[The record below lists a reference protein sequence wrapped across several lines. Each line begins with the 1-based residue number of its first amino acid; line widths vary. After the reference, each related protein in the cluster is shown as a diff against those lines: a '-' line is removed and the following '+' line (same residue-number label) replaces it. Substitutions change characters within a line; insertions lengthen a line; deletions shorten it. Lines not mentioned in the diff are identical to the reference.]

1 MNHKNNI
8 SANSIDPA
16 FDFIE
21 DSLEFTDWTFAVNFK
36 GVNVVE
42 YDYKYPR
49 QKWEK
54 LLLSWPS
61 SLFVTFLKIS
71 LWVILCQEG
80 FFLA

>member
-42 YDYKYPR
+42 YDSINIQGRNGRNSSCLGHP
-49 QKWEK
+49 
-54 LLLSWPS
+54 PFS
-61 SLFVTFLKIS
+61 SLS
-71 LWVILCQEG
+71 
-80 FFLA
+80 